1 MKRDC
6 RWVND
11 RLAGFREGW
20 LEAPERAE
28 VEAHL
33 SACEACRRE
42 LEADAL
48 LSAALAER
56 PPVEVPD
63 VSWSDVRLRAGLADR
78 RPILG
83 RLAWAVPA
91 ALAAAMVGVW
101 LSTPRTPAPTG
112 TTVAAA
118 DDAPRLNDAFL
129 LSSSMDA
136 AGDPHRVLLAL
147 GESVQ

>member
-11 RLAGFREGW
+11 QLAGYREGW
-20 LEAPERAE
+20 LDAPERAE

-33 SACEACRRE
+33 SMCGVCRRE

-48 LSAALAER
+48 LSAVLAER
-56 PPVEVPD
+56 RPVEVPD
-63 VSWSDVRLRAGLADR
+63 VSWSDVRRRAGLADR

-91 ALAAAMVGVW
+91 ALAAAVVGVW
-101 LSTPRTPAPTG
+101 LSAPRTPAPNG
-112 TTVAAA
+112 TAVAAA

-136 AGDPHRVLLAL
+136 AGDPHRVLLAF
-147 GESVQ
+147 GEAAR